1 MNLKAYMKENEIW
14 HKFIE
19 KTETIHTADAAEAS
33 GVPLQ
38 KLTKNLVSRTDRG
51 EYIMLI
57 VPGNRKV
64 NLKAVA
70 KLLNI
75 KKVSLIPFEKAEAI
89 SGYPPGGTPSIHHKT
104 KMKTIVEKLLL
115 QHETIYCGG
124 GSRDRILEL
133 KTEDVIR
140 LNDAIVGEISQ

>member
-1 MNLKAYMKENEIW
+1 MNLEAYLKENEIW

-19 KTETIHTADAAEAS
+19 KSETIHTADAAKAS

-38 KLTKNLVSRTDRG
+38 KLTKNLVSRTDKG

-70 KLLNI
+70 KLLNV
-75 KKVSLIPFEKAEAI
+75 KKVSLVPFEKAEAI
-89 SGYPPGGTPSIHHKT
+89 SGYPPGATPSIYHKT
-104 KMKTIVEKLLL
+104 KMKTIIEKLLNK
-115 QHETIYCGG
+115 HETIYCGG
-124 GSRDRILEL
+124 GSRDKILEL
-133 KTEDVIR
+133 KTGDVNK